1 MIATIAVMAAIA
13 ETKRV
18 QRSQRQDRS
27 YGNHIP
33 AILAIAATTITE
45 IEKNYLSD
53 RVPYQKYD
61 RCHRWTFFFSLRDR
75 SDRIETGLYPPF

>member
-1 MIATIAVMAAIA
+1 MIATIA

-53 RVPYQKYD
+53 RVPYHNYD
-61 RCHRWTFFFSLRDR
+61 RCNRWTFFSLRDR
-75 SDRIETGLYPPF
+75 SDRIETGLYLPF

>member
-1 MIATIAVMAAIA
+1 MHSWGVRLTWFDCNQSFKPGFHMIASIAVIAAIS

-33 AILAIAATTITE
+33 VTLAIAATTITE
-45 IEKNYLSD
+45 IERNYLSD
-53 RVPYQKYD
+53 RVPYHNYD
-61 RCHRWTFFFSLRDR
+61 RCHR
-75 SDRIETGLYPPF
+75 